1 MIRRY
6 CDRPGCG
13 AEITKETHTNVIYD
27 LALNIK
33 GYLLTK
39 KVRVKLV
46 MPDSSNQ
53 EVDLCDKCK
62 KELFEWFNKGG
73 K

>member
-27 LALNIK
+27 LALISK
-33 GYLLTK
+33 GTYSRK
-39 KVRVKLV
+39 R
-46 MPDSSNQ
+46 
-53 EVDLCDKCK
+53 
-62 KELFEWFNKGG
+62 
-73 K
+73 

>member
-13 AEITKETHTNVIYD
+13 AEITKETHTNVLYD
-27 LALNIK
+27 IILYLA
-33 GYLLTK
+33 TK
-39 KVRVKLV
+39 KTKVKLV
-46 MPDSSNQ
+46 LADFPDT

-62 KELFEWFNKGG
+62 KELFEWFNKGV